1 MISHTLSASFFGIA
15 IAGIAACSSSAPQ
28 SSQHLADQ
36 SDETIAWVD
45 VRVTEDDAEVTMTTS
60 ADDWFDE
67 TMMAGDPTDDIDIG
81 TASTTPTP
89 AIGNIHIQTP
99 RGNLDN
105 PCSRA
110 AKAACS
116 RGGRLDLTCA
126 CAYVADNCAGRERTI
141 AAKSL
146 GCKRSRASHDIRV
159 DVPSGQAHTGHNIF
173 WDGAKWV
180 ITGVVLCF
188 ASGLC
193 EVVLS
198 PVGI

>member
-1 MISHTLSASFFGIA
+1 MIRNVLSASVVGLVIT
-15 IAGIAACSSSAPQ
+15 GLAACSSGAPQ
-28 SSQHLADQ
+28 SSQHLADD
-36 SDETIAWVD
+36 SDPQIAWVD
-45 VRVTEDDAEVTMTTS
+45 VQVTEDDAAVTMSAS

-67 TMMAGDPTDDIDIG
+67 TTIAQDPSDDTG
-81 TASTTPTP
+81 TASAKIRP
-89 AIGNIHIQTP
+89 ASGTIHIETP

-110 AKAACS
+110 AKSACS

-126 CAYVADNCAGRERTI
+126 CAYVADNCSGREQTV
-141 AAKSL
+141 AAKYL

-159 DVPSGQAHTGHNIF
+159 DVPSSQAQPGHNVF
-173 WDGAKWV
+173 WDGAKWI
-180 ITGVVLCF
+180 ITGVVVCF